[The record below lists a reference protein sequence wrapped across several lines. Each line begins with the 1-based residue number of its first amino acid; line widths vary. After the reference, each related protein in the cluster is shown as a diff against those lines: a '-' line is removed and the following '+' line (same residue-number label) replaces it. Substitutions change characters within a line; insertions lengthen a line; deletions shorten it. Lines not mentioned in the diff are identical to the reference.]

1 MEIVDTAEKLEASGA
16 PTFAQALRWTLY
28 SVFDVPPENQKI
40 IFARSKKILPP
51 HGFELDPA
59 ALPDDGSRADAAAA
73 MEEIVLRREVD
84 GDLPRLLREE
94 GLAILVGDEPPD
106 NLPFMMNNDEGSSER
121 CSRMVLKYLS
131 AMEMQATGAI
141 ATRERG
147 LDDFAARLH
156 GSMKTVE
163 MYESQTLQIYALSKI
178 PIFELFDA
186 AENVDES
193 FEDQVLRRLTQ
204 WFKRDF
210 FSWVN

>member
-1 MEIVDTAEKLEASGA
+1 MAEGRPLWRSWTRRKSWRLQARRRLRRRCGGRSIACSMFRRRTRRSFCEVEENTATAWVRA
-16 PTFAQALRWTLY
+16 C
-28 SVFDVPPENQKI
+28 
-40 IFARSKKILPP
+40 
-51 HGFELDPA
+51 PA

-147 LDDFAARLH
+147 LDDFAALPWEHENCGDVRVADV
-156 GSMKTVE
+156 GSMLFQKSPYLNCLTPQK
-163 MYESQTLQIYALSKI
+163 MWMNRLKI
-178 PIFELFDA
+178 KFFEG
-186 AENVDES
+186 
-193 FEDQVLRRLTQ
+193 
-204 WFKRDF
+204 
-210 FSWVN
+210 